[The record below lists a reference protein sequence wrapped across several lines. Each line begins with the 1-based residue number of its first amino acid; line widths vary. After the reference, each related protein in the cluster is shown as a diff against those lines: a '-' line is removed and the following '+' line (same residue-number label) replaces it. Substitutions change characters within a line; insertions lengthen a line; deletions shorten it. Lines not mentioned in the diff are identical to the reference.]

1 MPRKLS
7 NEEVTQAKQQ
17 LMDDI
22 ESGEL
27 SLGQAVRRMR
37 LITGKSQ
44 KDFAQNIV
52 GISPR
57 VLAEIE
63 RGVANPTIE
72 TLNKIGR
79 PFGYKVSFVI
89 IITPNQCGKEI
100 WHGCSCLGF
109 HDQSYRANAFQER
122 F

>member
-1 MPRKLS
+1 MPRKLTD
-7 NEEVTQAKQQ
+7 EEVTQAKQQ

-37 LITGKSQ
+37 MITGKSQ
-44 KDFAQNIV
+44 KNFAQTIID
-52 GISPR
+52 ISPR

-79 PFGYKVSFVI
+79 PFGYKVSFVC
-89 IITPNQCGKEI
+89 N
-100 WHGCSCLGF
+100 
-109 HDQSYRANAFQER
+109 
-122 F
+122 

>member
-1 MPRKLS
+1 MPRKLT

-44 KDFAQNIV
+44 KDFAQTII

-79 PFGYKVSFVI
+79 PFGYKVSFV
-89 IITPNQCGKEI
+89 
-100 WHGCSCLGF
+100 
-109 HDQSYRANAFQER
+109 
-122 F
+122 

>member
-1 MPRKLS
+1 MSRKLT

-44 KDFAQNIV
+44 KNFAQTII

-63 RGVANPTIE
+63 RGVANPTVE

-79 PFGYKVSFVI
+79 PFGYKVSFVC
-89 IITPNQCGKEI
+89 N
-100 WHGCSCLGF
+100 
-109 HDQSYRANAFQER
+109 
-122 F
+122 

>member
-1 MPRKLS
+1 MPRKLT

-22 ESGEL
+22 ECGAL

-44 KDFAQNIV
+44 KDFAQTII

-79 PFGYKVSFVI
+79 PFGYKVSFV
-89 IITPNQCGKEI
+89 CK
-100 WHGCSCLGF
+100 
-109 HDQSYRANAFQER
+109 
-122 F
+122 

>member
-1 MPRKLS
+1 MPRKLT

-22 ESGEL
+22 ERGEL

-44 KDFAQNIV
+44 KDFAQTII

-57 VLAEIE
+57 ILAEIE
-63 RGVANPTIE
+63 RGVANPTIG

-79 PFGYKVSFVI
+79 PFGYKV
-89 IITPNQCGKEI
+89 
-100 WHGCSCLGF
+100 GF
-109 HDQSYRANAFQER
+109 ETM
-122 F
+122 

>member
-1 MPRKLS
+1 MSRKLT

-37 LITGKSQ
+37 MITGKSQ
-44 KDFAQNIV
+44 KNFAQTII

-63 RGVANPTIE
+63 RGVANPTVE

-79 PFGYKVSFVI
+79 PFGYKVSFVC
-89 IITPNQCGKEI
+89 N
-100 WHGCSCLGF
+100 
-109 HDQSYRANAFQER
+109 
-122 F
+122 

>member
-1 MPRKLS
+1 MPRKLT

-37 LITGKSQ
+37 LITGKR
-44 KDFAQNIV
+44 
-52 GISPR
+52 R

-79 PFGYKVSFVI
+79 PFGYKVSFV
-89 IITPNQCGKEI
+89 CK
-100 WHGCSCLGF
+100 
-109 HDQSYRANAFQER
+109 
-122 F
+122 

>member
-1 MPRKLS
+1 MPRKLT
-7 NEEVTQAKQQ
+7 NQEVTQAKQQ

-44 KDFAQNIV
+44 KDFAKNII

-63 RGVANPTIE
+63 RGVANPTVD

-79 PFGYKVSFVI
+79 PFGYSVGFVR
-89 IITPNQCGKEI
+89 KK
-100 WHGCSCLGF
+100 
-109 HDQSYRANAFQER
+109 
-122 F
+122 

>member
-79 PFGYKVSFVI
+79 PFGYKVSFV
-89 IITPNQCGKEI
+89 GK
-100 WHGCSCLGF
+100 
-109 HDQSYRANAFQER
+109 
-122 F
+122 

>member
-1 MPRKLS
+1 MPRKLT
-7 NEEVTQAKQQ
+7 NQEVTQAKQQ

-44 KDFAQNIV
+44 KDFAKNII

-63 RGVANPTIE
+63 RGVANPTVD

-79 PFGYKVSFVI
+79 PFGYTVGFVRK
-89 IITPNQCGKEI
+89 N
-100 WHGCSCLGF
+100 H
-109 HDQSYRANAFQER
+109 SYVNRE
-122 F
+122 

>member
-1 MPRKLS
+1 MPRKLT

-44 KDFAQNIV
+44 KDFAQTII

-79 PFGYKVSFVI
+79 PFGYKVSFVR
-89 IITPNQCGKEI
+89 K
-100 WHGCSCLGF
+100 
-109 HDQSYRANAFQER
+109 
-122 F
+122 

>member
-1 MPRKLS
+1 MPRKLT

-27 SLGQAVRRMR
+27 ILGQAVRRML

-44 KDFAQNIV
+44 KDFAKTII
-52 GISPR
+52 GIAQR

-63 RGVANPTIE
+63 RGVAKPTIE

-79 PFGYKVSFVI
+79 LFGYKVSFV
-89 IITPNQCGKEI
+89 CK
-100 WHGCSCLGF
+100 
-109 HDQSYRANAFQER
+109 
-122 F
+122 

>member
-1 MPRKLS
+1 MPRKLTS
-7 NEEVTQAKQQ
+7 EEVTQAKLQ

-22 ESGEL
+22 ERGDL

-44 KDFAQNIV
+44 KDFANNII

-57 VLAEIE
+57 ILAEIE
-63 RGVANPTIE
+63 RGVANPTVD

-79 PFGYKVSFVI
+79 PFGYTV
-89 IITPNQCGKEI
+89 
-100 WHGCSCLGF
+100 GF
-109 HDQSYRANAFQER
+109 TRRSEFIREMD
-122 F
+122 

>member
-1 MPRKLS
+1 MPRKLT

-22 ESGEL
+22 ESGVL

-44 KDFAQNIV
+44 KDFANKII

-63 RGVANPTIE
+63 RGVANPTVD

-79 PFGYKVSFVI
+79 PFGYIAGFVR
-89 IITPNQCGKEI
+89 NNRE
-100 WHGCSCLGF
+100 
-109 HDQSYRANAFQER
+109 
-122 F
+122 

>member
-1 MPRKLS
+1 MSRKLT

-44 KDFAQNIV
+44 KNFAQTII

-63 RGVANPTIE
+63 RGVANPTVE

-79 PFGYKVSFVI
+79 PFGYKVSFVHA
-89 IITPNQCGKEI
+89 KK
-100 WHGCSCLGF
+100 
-109 HDQSYRANAFQER
+109 R
-122 F
+122 